1 MIQLRE
7 ISGKEFYLNSELIY
21 RLDKDYDTIITLQD
35 QKKIRVIEEPE
46 EVVEKIITF
55 RKKIYG
61 IEGIE
66 S

>member
-61 IEGIE
+61 IEGLE

>member
-1 MIQLRE
+1 MIRLRE
-7 ISGKEFYLNSELIY
+7 ISGKEFYLNNELIY

-61 IEGIE
+61 IEGLE